1 MFSTIQRLARLAL
14 LKASHQGRQRQAASA
29 RPQLEQLEDRTT
41 PSTLP
46 TLDLTTPGAIGSI
59 NDAIFRQ
66 YSPQPTGTGVIDSFV
81 RIQSIKGAVQQG
93 YNSDYRKVQ
102 FDENTSPQFTRS
114 LALADVPVV
123 DIGGIDYREFLLD
136 INQKASQPLLSLD
149 ELRIFMGNAPNLTGY
164 NPSTQQLAGLTATYD
179 LGSNWIKLDSRLH
192 QGSGVGDMIAD
203 IPTSAF
209 TGGSYVYL
217 YSKFG
222 VNDMPNGGFEE
233 WAAGSAPVTAA
244 TGTISGTIVNQATGA
259 GVAGVLV
266 FLDANNN
273 GVPDSNE
280 IFAYTDAM
288 GNYSF
293 TFLATGLGSYST
305 YQVTVQAP
313 TNYIVPDTSGASP
326 TTFFDISLQTNGQDV
341 GNVNFFLLGGS
352 VGIVAA

>member
-1 MFSTIQRLARLAL
+1 MRFFTSRSALAALGIIRFMARDWRSLFCGDQHVLDDSTTRTLGIIKSQSPGPA
-14 LKASHQGRQRQAASA
+14 AASSISPTPA
-29 RPQLEQLEDRTT
+29 RTARRPY
-41 PSTLP
+41 
-46 TLDLTTPGAIGSI
+46 
-59 NDAIFRQ
+59 DAF
-66 YSPQPTGTGVIDSFV
+66 D
-81 RIQSIKGAVQQG
+81 G